1 MNKTCI
7 NVVELVKILLE
18 NGLTCSG
25 VEITKDGNLGFVFN
39 GFSKSGTATLVS
51 VDGKILCYTRYDTVD
66 EVTCGDDVIHVAF
79 NWWKDYYDREPFEH
93 PNSEMLPH
101 FERLGLVTKKIK
113 VEHVP
118 S

>member
-7 NVVELVKILLE
+7 NIVELVKILLE

-25 VEITKDGNLGFVFN
+25 VELTKDGNLGFVFN
-39 GFSKSGTATLVS
+39 GFSKSGTATLVGNG
-51 VDGKILCYTRYDTVD
+51 DKILCYTRYGTID
-66 EVTCGDDVIHVAF
+66 EITCGDDVIRVAF
-79 NWWKDYYDREPFEH
+79 YWWKDYCKIEPFEH

-101 FERLGLVTKKIK
+101 FERLGFVTKKIK
-113 VEHVP
+113 VEYVP

>member
-1 MNKTCI
+1 MNKTCENI
-7 NVVELVKILLE
+7 VELVKILLE

-25 VEITKDGNLGFVFN
+25 VELTPNRELGFVFN
-39 GFSKSGTATLVS
+39 GFSKSGTATLVP

-66 EVTCGDDVIHVAF
+66 EITCGDDVIYVAF
-79 NWWKDYYDREPFEH
+79 NWWKEYCNREPFEH

-113 VEHVP
+113 VEYVP